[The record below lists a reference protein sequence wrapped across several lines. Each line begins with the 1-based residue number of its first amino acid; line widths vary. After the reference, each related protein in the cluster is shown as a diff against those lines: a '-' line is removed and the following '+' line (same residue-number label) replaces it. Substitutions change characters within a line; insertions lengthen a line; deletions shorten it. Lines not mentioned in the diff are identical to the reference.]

1 MPPEEAPDDRFP
13 LVLTTG
19 RVAGQWHTR
28 TKTGLVAELNK
39 LDPAP
44 YVRMNPADVVRF
56 DLHDGQFVEV
66 ETRRGAAHGVLRADE
81 TVPAGTV
88 FMPMHWN
95 DAWAHRASPN
105 EATTDATDPISR
117 QPSLKACAVAVRAKR
132 FVLPLLDAPATS
144 GHLPVPPAPAPA

>member
-1 MPPEEAPDDRFP
+1 
-13 LVLTTG
+13 VLTTG

-44 YVRMNPADVVRF
+44 YVRMNATDITRL

-66 ETRRGAAHGVLRADE
+66 QTRRGVTHGVLRADD
-81 TVPAGTV
+81 TVPGGTV
-88 FMPMHWN
+88 FLPMHWN

-117 QPSLKACAVAVRAKR
+117 QPALKACAATVRARR
-132 FVLPLLDAPATS
+132 FTPPGGAETVRPARLPTQPESAPVS
-144 GHLPVPPAPAPA
+144 